1 MAQLGFVN
9 GRRFSHAS
17 NEVTLYKRQVGV
29 SEIFID
35 ISEIEYGD
43 SLEMGD
49 IRGANRAL
57 IGVTAGDYSAK
68 DTTFTM
74 GKSTFEAGIVQA
86 IGTGW
91 LGSELGITLSLND
104 DGEPLTV
111 IVIRCFI
118 TGAEDSSSIGP
129 DGLKTKVTCK
139 TLWIA
144 RNGVLPIPG
153 IFT

>member
-9 GRRFSHAS
+9 GRRFSHS
-17 NEVTLYKRQVGV
+17 SVETTLYKKLVGV

-43 SLEMGD
+43 SLDMGD
-49 IRGANRAL
+49 IRGTNRAL

-74 GKSTFEAGIVQA
+74 GKSTFETGVVQG

-91 LGSELGITLSLND
+91 LGSELGLTLSYND
-104 DGEPLTV
+104 DGEPLIV
-111 IVIRCFI
+111 HVIRCFI
-118 TGAEDSSSIGP
+118 TGAEDSSSAGP

-139 TLWIA
+139 TLWIM
-144 RNGVLPIPG
+144 RNGIMPIPG